1 MSSTGLT
8 LGTISAPA
16 RWAGFVSVALGLL
29 SLVGW
34 IFGVHAL
41 TSVVPGAVE
50 MKVNTACCSLLC
62 GGALLILTYHTG
74 ASLEGLARAMA
85 AFACAMGAVTL
96 GEYLFGWQLGI
107 DELLLKDSVGVFGV
121 FRGRMSPFSA
131 SAFIILGFAV
141 ASVRIRV
148 LDRAARIA
156 AGLGLAIGLVSLIG
170 YLWNADEL
178 TTDRWLP
185 PVAINTATCFVA
197 IAFGVLAVEHPA
209 AMNRLPRNIGLA
221 GVELRI
227 LGGFVAAISLLVLGG
242 AFTYRTSVQMSASVE
257 WVAHTQEVRTT
268 LASIFG
274 SLAGANLVVRDY
286 WVFQDQERL
295 REYESLTAAARAQQT
310 DLQHLVADNETQR
323 KNAAQIGIL
332 LEQALT
338 LLDQSQRAFNVYGML
353 AARAVLT
360 TKRGENA
367 VGRLRDAT
375 ARMDEIERQLMES
388 RQAAA
393 AKIRVTTLTSMLLT
407 LAAAIGLFFAL
418 FRGIHREMLARRAAE
433 RAVRASAQY
442 NRSVIQNS
450 PDAISVLTTGG
461 HITEMTPQLM
471 KLMGIDDFSAVAG
484 LDWCYLWSGS
494 DQEAARDALAA
505 ARSGAPGRFNAV
517 TQKQGG
523 DKHWWDV
530 IVNPILSA
538 DGEVERLMA
547 VARDVSEAKRVES
560 NLLAANRF
568 LDLLIE
574 SLPVMVVV
582 RNAADL
588 RIVRVNRLYEELI
601 GMPAAELIGKTAHDL
616 LPPDEADLTTK
627 SDHDALAAG
636 RKVELGERSITTRDG
651 VRILNTTK
659 LPLIDESGTAR
670 FLLAMSTDI
679 TERKLSEQAIH
690 VLNIELEAKAA
701 QLESTNKELESF
713 SYSVSHDLRAPL
725 RAIDGFAEIIEE
737 DYISKLDGE
746 AQRYLAVIRENSKR
760 MGMLIDDLLAFSRL
774 GRQTVTKDDINCDAL
789 VREVID
795 ELSRI
800 DAVRGSNKPLPQ
812 FDVGPLPEAYGDRA
826 LLRQVWA
833 NLLSNAVKYS
843 SKVPEPRIQVGGRLA
858 AEEIE
863 YFVRDNGVGF
873 NMAYSEK
880 LFGVFQRLHR
890 ADEFTGTGV
899 GLAIVQRVVARH
911 GGRVWAEGKVNE
923 GATFSFALP
932 KGAM

>member
-1 MSSTGLT
+1 M
-8 LGTISAPA
+8 
-16 RWAGFVSVALGLL
+16 ALGLL
-29 SLVGW
+29 SLAGW
-34 IFGVHAL
+34 IFGVHTL
-41 TSVVPGAVE
+41 TSVLPGAVE
-50 MKVNTACCSLLC
+50 MKVNTACGSLLC

-74 ASLEGLARAMA
+74 AGLEGLARAMA
-85 AFACAMGAVTL
+85 AFAFALGAVTL

-107 DELLLKDSVGVFGV
+107 DELLVKDSMGAFGV

-141 ASVRIRV
+141 AAVRIRI

-185 PVAINTATCFVA
+185 PVAINTATCFIA

-227 LGGFVAAISLLVLGG
+227 LGGFAAAISLLVLGG
-242 AFTYRTSVQMSASVE
+242 AFTYRNSVQMSASVE

-286 WVFQDQERL
+286 WVFQDQEHL
-295 REYESLTAAARAQQT
+295 QEYESLMAAARAQQS
-310 DLQHLVADNETQR
+310 DLQRLVADNETQR
-323 KNAAQIGIL
+323 KNAAQLGIL

-353 AARAVLT
+353 AARAVLS
-360 TKRGENA
+360 TKRSENA

-375 ARMDEIERQLMES
+375 ARMDEIERQLVES
-388 RQAAA
+388 RQATA

-407 LAAAIGLFFAL
+407 LAAAIGIFFAL

-433 RAVRASAQY
+433 QAVRDSDQY
-442 NRSVIQNS
+442 NRSIIQNS

-461 HITEMTPQLM
+461 HITEMTSQLM
-471 KLMGIDDFSAVAG
+471 KLMGIDDFSAIAG

-530 IVNPILSA
+530 IVNPIRSA

-547 VARDVSEAKRVES
+547 VARDVTEAKRVES

-582 RNAADL
+582 RSAADL

-616 LPPDEADLTTK
+616 LPPDEADITTK

-651 VRILNTTK
+651 VRVLNTTK

-679 TERKLSEQAIH
+679 TERKLSEQAIQ

-746 AQRYLAVIRENSKR
+746 AQRYLSVIRENSKR

-774 GRQTVTKDDINCDAL
+774 GRQTVTKTDINCDAL

-800 DAVRGSNKPLPQ
+800 DAVRGSDKPLPQ

-873 NMAYSEK
+873 NMAYSQK

-923 GATFSFALP
+923 GATFCFALP

>member
-227 LGGFVAAISLLVLGG
+227 LGGFAAAISLLVLGG

-651 VRILNTTK
+651 VRVLNTTK

>member
-651 VRILNTTK
+651 VRVLNTTK